1 MLSGITYALWD
12 NFILYRFKIQ
22 QFNNNASSFS
32 RQAGHR
38 FGEQLWRVAPQ
49 VLEYSTD
56 ADEELREHCLQALE
70 AFVLKCPKEV
80 QPHIPTVK
88 TCFDV
93 IIMFHLFG
101 TKHCVL

>member
-1 MLSGITYALWD
+1 M
-12 NFILYRFKIQ
+12 F
-22 QFNNNASSFS
+22 FS

-80 QPHIPTVK
+80 QPHIPTVSNI
-88 TCFDV
+88 C
-93 IIMFHLFG
+93 H
-101 TKHCVL
+101 